1 MSGAHV
7 SREEGP
13 QGYTFSRR
21 GLAPFTWPTVDLGS
35 PAVVVLC
42 LPHTWLSLGPQTT
55 CEQPLTWGG
64 TCAAPTSAGLML
76 GPDHPAKCSTPTQ
89 GPSVLSTSF
98 PFAPGSVGCWA
109 RTQDRRA
116 LSWGHLEL
124 PPALA
129 LGLPWWDRGGVSV
142 LRAATCWHSSCMGRH
157 PLSCPSLGHPWPSGT
172 VLPWEARLGLFGGC
186 RACPMLACGLG
197 GVQAPL
203 CSRLVRGHQ
212 IWDPGSAQ

>member
-35 PAVVVLC
+35 PAMVVLC
-42 LPHTWLSLGPQTT
+42 LPHTWLSLGPQMT

-64 TCAAPTSAGLML
+64 TCAAPASTGLML
-76 GPDHPAKCSTPTQ
+76 GPDHPAKCSTPAQ
-89 GPSVLSTSF
+89 GPSVLSASF

-116 LSWGHLEL
+116 LSWGDLELYPQPWLWACPGGTGVGSLSSEL
-124 PPALA
+124 PPAGTVHA
-129 LGLPWWDRGGVSV
+129 WADTPWAVPPWVTLGLRG
-142 LRAATCWHSSCMGRH
+142 LC
-157 PLSCPSLGHPWPSGT
+157 CPGSPGWASL
-172 VLPWEARLGLFGGC
+172 
-186 RACPMLACGLG
+186 
-197 GVQAPL
+197 
-203 CSRLVRGHQ
+203 
-212 IWDPGSAQ
+212 GSAQPALCLLVALEVCKPPSAAG